1 MQAAAIVELAEATRK
16 KGLAEA
22 EAQRAL
28 NDAINVLSDEQTSLK
43 FKLALL
49 QSLPAVIEKSVEPMK
64 SIDGIKIIQVDGLN
78 RGGAAG
84 MRHQA
89 ALVAETWQNRHYQP
103 HSLTAHRHH

>member
-1 MQAAAIVELAEATRK
+1 MQAAAIVELAATRK

-49 QSLPAVIEKSVEPMK
+49 RRYLQ
-64 SIDGIKIIQVDGLN
+64 
-78 RGGAAG
+78 
-84 MRHQA
+84 
-89 ALVAETWQNRHYQP
+89 
-103 HSLTAHRHH
+103 